1 MPTAPPHPLKS
12 LGAERLIRWQIE
24 QQPELVGA
32 TVAAP
37 APPPLP
43 RVNLKDPVPCV
54 AAGIGTGGER
64 VVIVC
69 SSGID
74 LDLIPYAAD
83 ARLAL
88 GGPGVGGERLVVALP
103 SRDRIGLVGEIADR
117 LRHSVSFVS
126 VD

>member
-1 MPTAPPHPLKS
+1 M
-12 LGAERLIRWQIE
+12 
-24 QQPELVGA
+24 
-32 TVAAP
+32 
-37 APPPLP
+37 
-43 RVNLKDPVPCV
+43 
-54 AAGIGTGGER
+54 
-64 VVIVC
+64 C
-69 SSGID
+69 SSGVD

-88 GGPGVGGERLVVALP
+88 GEPGVGGERLVVALP